1 MYWKFLNNSYILT
14 DEVTEYPVNNNY
26 KKSFE
31 TNDLIS
37 LIHLHQPAIINV
49 LKERY
54 LKKIIYTN
62 INHILLAINPFEKV
76 TYNLDQPCPE
86 KIADRCLKINR
97 NHTILINGESGAGKT
112 ETSKIILN
120 YLTNNTTNTS
130 LGKKILA
137 TNIILESF
145 GNAKTIRNHNS
156 SRFGKFIH
164 IYYNKNNIV
173 GAQVKTYLLE
183 TIRLTHHADKERN
196 YHIFYYLFPNYK
208 EFRYL
213 DHNSKNDK
221 YLNDKKSFELLKD
234 GFKQIGIKND
244 IIEQIF
250 NTIKIIVY
258 LGEFPN
264 YANKVSE
271 YFNMKEEEYIFMM
284 GNQKIQVNGEDIFKK
299 LSDEQV
305 KVRLDSVARLLYS
318 ELFNYI
324 VKNINNY
331 LHCGK
336 YDKNINILDIFG
348 FEVFKK
354 NSLEQLCI
362 NYTNEKLQNLFNE
375 YIFNREQDLYKNE
388 GLDIESVYFEN
399 NDETL
404 NLIEG
409 AKNILYKINEVSSF
423 IRGKDKQI
431 IDSIYKINSKYL
443 LLDNL
448 KKANNIFTINHY
460 AGTVEYN
467 VNNFISKNK
476 NKIDADLVNFLN
488 NKKLFYLDELTITK
502 SKVIH
507 VFKKSLNNLVNYIK
521 KTDLHFIRCIKP
533 NDNNLPNNFD
543 DMRILEQLKYNGV
556 VEAVRVSRSGYPIRF
571 NYSEFMKE
579 YNYIKYEDLIIIGK
593 TKYFLTKD
601 NFNKLDNRRIN
612 KLNDMAIIIQ
622 KNIRKILQLGR
633 YSKIKTYI
641 IKIQSFGR
649 MNLAKILLKKLIRN
663 RKQIVIKYWWVMI
676 KEQNTYKKLK
686 RIVIKMQRKYR
697 MQAAII
703 KIKEYL
709 KCYTRKW
716 KFKKV
721 LCKRIKSKK
730 VLSSLILIYRAKNL
744 KNKLKLE
751 KRNITY
757 IKKQNSKLEEKYN
770 NMVQLKEEEY
780 KEKILLENKYNNI
793 IKNTKESCIKH
804 DELKKDYNSM
814 LESVMQNEINKI
826 NTIDKLNN
834 QMQEMMRENAILRDR
849 LNEEPKRRENCI
861 IM

>member
-86 KIADRCLKINR
+86 KIAQRCLKINR

-213 DHNSKNDK
+213 DHNSMNDK

-284 GNQKIQVNGEDIFKK
+284 GNQKIQVNGEDIFKN

-375 YIFNREQDLYKNE
+375 YIFNKEQDLYKNE
-388 GLDIESVYFEN
+388 GLDVESVYFEN

-431 IDSIYKINSKYL
+431 IDSIYKINSKHL

-793 IKNTKESCIKH
+793 IKNTKESCIEH

-834 QMQEMMRENAILRDR
+834 QMQEMMRENAILKDR

>member
-697 MQAAII
+697 MQVAII

>member
-388 GLDIESVYFEN
+388 GLDVESVYFEN

-697 MQAAII
+697 MQVAII